1 MTSHSAIAVL
11 EFDSIA
17 VGMRAGDGMAK
28 RAPLGTLQA
37 GTVHPGRYLILVGGD
52 VAPVEE
58 AYIEGQRLGE
68 DMLIDKLFLPEVHPD
83 AYAAA
88 LGQRSSA
95 AYNTL
100 GVIETQLL
108 PAALHAAD
116 VGIKGANVEIL
127 ELRLGDGL
135 GGKGLLLLGGDI
147 ADVQAGVEFAAAAA
161 NEHHCEVRHSVI
173 PSLAEEMIAEHR
185 ASSRFFG
192 AHGVSIDGET
202 KS

>member
-1 MTSHSAIAVL
+1 MTSHPAIALL

-17 VGMRAGDGMAK
+17 VGMRTGDGMAK
-28 RAPLGTLQA
+28 RATLATLKA

-58 AYIEGQRLGE
+58 AYLEGQRLGE
-68 DMLIDKLFLPEVHPD
+68 DMLIDKIFLPEVHPN

-100 GVIETQLL
+100 GVIETQWL

-116 VGIKGANVEIL
+116 AGIKGASVEIL

-135 GGKGLLLLGGDI
+135 GGKGLLLLGGEI
-147 ADVQAGVEFAAAAA
+147 ADVQAGVEFAVAAV
-161 NEHHCEVRHSVI
+161 NQHRCEVRHSVI
-173 PSLAEEMIAEHR
+173 PSLAEEMVAEHR
-185 ASSRFFG
+185 AASRFFG
-192 AHGVSIDGET
+192 AHGVSNDGGAR
-202 KS
+202 

>member
-1 MTSHSAIAVL
+1 MTSHPSIAL
-11 EFDSIA
+11 LQFDSIA
-17 VGMRAGDGMAK
+17 IGMCAGDGMAK
-28 RAPLGTLQA
+28 RAPLAVLKA

-58 AYIEGQRLGE
+58 AYLEGQRLGE
-68 DMLIDKLFLPEVHPD
+68 DMLIDKIFLPEVHPI

-95 AYNTL
+95 TYNTL
-100 GVIETQLL
+100 GVIETHLL

-116 VGIKGANVEIL
+116 AGIKGAAVEIL

-147 ADVQAGVEFAAAAA
+147 ADVQAGVEFAVAAA
-161 NEHHCEVRHSVI
+161 NEHHADVRHSVI

-185 ASSRFFG
+185 AASRFFG
-192 AHGVSIDGET
+192 AHGGSSDGGDR
-202 KS
+202 

>member
-1 MTSHSAIAVL
+1 MTSHPAIALL

-28 RAPLGTLQA
+28 RAPLATLKA
-37 GTVHPGRYLILVGGD
+37 GTVHPGRYLILVGGE

-58 AYIEGQRLGE
+58 AYLEGQRLGE
-68 DMLIDKLFLPEVHPD
+68 DMLIDKIFLPEVHPN

-95 AYNTL
+95 AYDTL
-100 GVIETQLL
+100 GVIETQWL

-116 VGIKGANVEIL
+116 AGIKGASVEVL

-147 ADVQAGVEFAAAAA
+147 ADVQAGVEFAVAAA
-161 NEHHCEVRHSVI
+161 NEHRCEVRHSVI
-173 PSLAEEMIAEHR
+173 PSLAEEMVAELR
-185 ASSRFFG
+185 GASRFFG
-192 AHGVSIDGET
+192 AHGVSNDGGAR
-202 KS
+202 

>member
-1 MTSHSAIAVL
+1 MSSYPAIAL
-11 EFDSIA
+11 FEFDSIA
-17 VGMRAGDGMAK
+17 VGIRAADGMAK
-28 RAPLGTLQA
+28 RAPLAALKA
-37 GTVHPGRYLILVGGD
+37 GTVHPGRYLVLVGGN

-68 DMLIDKLFLPEVHPD
+68 DSLVDRILLPEVHPK

-88 LGQRSSA
+88 MGQRSAA

-108 PAALHAAD
+108 PSALHAAD
-116 VGIKGANVEIL
+116 AGIKGARVEIL

-147 ADVQAGVEFAAAAA
+147 ADVQAGVEFAVAAA
-161 NEHHCEVRHSVI
+161 NQHHGEVRHSVI
-173 PSLAEEMIAEHR
+173 PSLADEMIEEHR
-185 ASSRFFG
+185 AASRFFG
-192 AHGVSIDGET
+192 AHGVSKEGGA
-202 KS
+202 S